1 MASNRMRIEET
12 RRNAQELFAQA
23 EKRQKDRL
31 KEKDKTIAAMV
42 SKTARLRSLR
52 LAKEA
57 SDKEAS
63 DKEAAEQLAAK
74 TKPKKPAANKN
85 T

>member
-31 KEKDKTIAAMV
+31 KEKDKAISAMV

-57 SDKEAS
+57 SDREAT
-63 DKEAAEQLAAK
+63 EQPAAK
-74 TKPKKPAANKN
+74 TKPKKPAARNA